1 MKDPFLKLEINYA
14 DIVPKGR
21 GGGIMYGDIQSQIQI
36 RV

>member
-21 GGGIMYGDIQSQIQI
+21 GGIMYGEIQSQIQI